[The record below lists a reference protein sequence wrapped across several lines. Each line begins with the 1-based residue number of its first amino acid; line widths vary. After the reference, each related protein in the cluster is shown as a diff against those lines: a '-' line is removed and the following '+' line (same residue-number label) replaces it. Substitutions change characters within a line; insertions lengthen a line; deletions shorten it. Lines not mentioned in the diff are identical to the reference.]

1 MLIWEI
7 PAIGVRIGED
17 TIWNEEMRRS
27 RIGDRYSKVSGGIW
41 SSLRSMVV
49 RLNRKL
55 LGVI

>member
-7 PAIGVRIGED
+7 PAIGVRTSEY

-27 RIGDRYSKVSGGIW
+27 RIGDPYSTVIGGIW
-41 SSLRSMVV
+41 SLMR